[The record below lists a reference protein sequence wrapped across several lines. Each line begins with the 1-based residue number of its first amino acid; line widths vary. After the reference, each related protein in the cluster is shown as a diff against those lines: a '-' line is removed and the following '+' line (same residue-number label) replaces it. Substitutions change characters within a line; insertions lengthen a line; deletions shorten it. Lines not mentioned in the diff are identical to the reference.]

1 MGTTNADTL
10 EILRMEL
17 QERINL
23 LEHFKLNN
31 VFFISF
37 EENKIQKL
45 KDKIQ
50 ELKNA

>member
-1 MGTTNADTL
+1 MGATNADTL

-37 EENKIQKL
+37 EENKIQ
-45 KDKIQ
+45 
-50 ELKNA
+50 ELKNKINDLKNA

>member
-10 EILRMEL
+10 EILEWEI
-17 QERINL
+17 QERIKL

-37 EENKIQKL
+37 EENKIQHL